1 MYALF
6 AKLKRI
12 FSPTFVSLLCIFFI
26 FGGGKVSCFA
36 SAMPEARVLP
46 TDHGAVVD
54 AVIPEAQGR
63 LPSTPGVE
71 DALSASTAAAPS
83 SAASTIPD
91 VQEREPIDSQ
101 ARNCGA

>member
-1 MYALF
+1 
-6 AKLKRI
+6 
-12 FSPTFVSLLCIFFI
+12 
-26 FGGGKVSCFA
+26 
-36 SAMPEARVLP
+36 MPEARVLP

-91 VQEREPIDSQ
+91 VQERQPSTLRAATKPIDSQ